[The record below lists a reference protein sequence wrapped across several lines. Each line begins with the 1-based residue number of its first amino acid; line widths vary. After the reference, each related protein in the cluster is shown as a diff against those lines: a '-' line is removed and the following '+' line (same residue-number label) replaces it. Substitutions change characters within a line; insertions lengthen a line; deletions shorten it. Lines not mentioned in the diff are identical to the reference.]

1 MQNIIFYA
9 QIVSAILLTLS
20 ILLQNKSVGLSA
32 TFGGG
37 GSNSY
42 SSKRGVDRILA
53 NATVVFAI
61 IFFGSAL
68 AYIFV

>member
-1 MQNIIFYA
+1 MQNILSYV
-9 QIVSAILLTLS
+9 QIGSAILLVLTILS
-20 ILLQNKSVGLSA
+20 QSKSAGLSA

-37 GSNSY
+37 GGGF
-42 SSKRGVDRILA
+42 SSKRGVDRILE

-61 IFFGSAL
+61 IFFASAI